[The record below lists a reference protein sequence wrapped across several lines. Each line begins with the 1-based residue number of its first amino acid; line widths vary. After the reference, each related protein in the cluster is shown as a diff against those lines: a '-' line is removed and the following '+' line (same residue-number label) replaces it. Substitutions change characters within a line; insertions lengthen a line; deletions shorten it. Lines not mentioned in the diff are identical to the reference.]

1 MCASYTSTPYP
12 HLLANLKKEKRGLIG
27 HSNARSCGM
36 DSNGEMGALRQ
47 MWLNNGGVVTII
59 LLKQLEKLW
68 RVTYNSRRHG
78 GAFIVHTD
86 K

>member
-1 MCASYTSTPYP
+1 
-12 HLLANLKKEKRGLIG
+12 
-27 HSNARSCGM
+27 M
-36 DSNGEMGALRQ
+36 DSSGEMGALRQ
-47 MWLNNGGVVTII
+47 MWLNNGGVVIII

-68 RVTYNSRRHG
+68 QVTYNSRCHG

>member
-1 MCASYTSTPYP
+1 
-12 HLLANLKKEKRGLIG
+12 
-27 HSNARSCGM
+27 M